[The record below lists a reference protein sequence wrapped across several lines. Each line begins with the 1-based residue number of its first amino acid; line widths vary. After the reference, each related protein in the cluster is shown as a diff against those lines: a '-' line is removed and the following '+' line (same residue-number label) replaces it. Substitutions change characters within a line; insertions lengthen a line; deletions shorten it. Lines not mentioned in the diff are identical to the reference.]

1 MEKSLDRKLA
11 AILADPNS
19 REFIIADAKDADM
32 ALGLGA
38 PGQSPEMHA
47 GEVRFK
53 TLEQYRDQ
61 MRLIARSGQV
71 DIMLMSASSNH
82 ALTIEERLFDHSPVT
97 PAVRAND
104 TTDIHLARGSAYA
117 KSPSRP
123 FRTASIDHIQCGHL
137 DCEPG
142 ERTVGA
148 NLGLYSVTFNND
160 LERDLETLVRF
171 HEFREEAE
179 RKGFRYFLE
188 IFDPNIPGAVA
199 PDVLPKYINDM
210 ITRMLAGVGP
220 AGRPAFLKMVYHGPK
235 AMEELVRFD
244 PSLVVGILGGSAG
257 TTRDAFQLLHDAQK
271 YGARVALFGR
281 KINNAENQLAF
292 VHFLRLIVEG
302 HVGPVDAVKAYHAVL
317 GRLGLRPHRS
327 IDDDLKLTDQSMS
340 YAGTSKPAATAAV
353 SSGPTKP
360 EPQTA
365 SNGVATVRPAPVP
378 ESSGACACHSQP
390 AAKHE
395 KAETC
400 GCSNGRPL
408 VTESYSVSRY
418 NHATSN
424 GNGHHHANGRPDFAR
439 MSPVERL
446 AYHRERLGLG
456 R

>member
-11 AILADPNS
+11 AILANPNS

-53 TLEQYRDQ
+53 TLDQYRDQ
-61 MRLIARSGQV
+61 MRLISKSGLV

-82 ALTIEERLFDHSPVT
+82 ALTIEERLYDDSPVT

-104 TTDIHLARGSAYA
+104 TTDIHLARGSVYTQ
-117 KSPSRP
+117 SPSRP
-123 FRTASIDHIQCGHL
+123 FRTASLDHIQCGHL

-142 ERTVGA
+142 ERKIGA
-148 NLGLYSVTFNND
+148 DLGLYSLTFNNN
-160 LERDLETLVRF
+160 LERDLETLFRF

-179 RKGFRYFLE
+179 GKGFRYFLE

-210 ITRMLAGVGP
+210 ITRMLAGVSP
-220 AGRPAFLKMVYHGPK
+220 AGRPLFLKMVYHGPK

-244 PSLVVGILGGSAG
+244 PSVVVGILGGSSG
-257 TTRDAFQLLHDAQK
+257 TTRDAFQLLYDAQK
-271 YGARVALFGR
+271 YGAKVALFGR

-302 HVGPVDAVKAYHAVL
+302 QVGPIDAVKAYHAVL
-317 GRLGLRPHRS
+317 GRLGIRALRRLE
-327 IDDDLKLTDQSMS
+327 DDLKLTDQSMS
-340 YAGTSKPAATAAV
+340 YAGTSKPAAPAPAV
-353 SSGPTKP
+353 ATPAKA
-360 EPQTA
+360 EPQQA
-365 SNGVATVRPAPVP
+365 
-378 ESSGACACHSQP
+378 SSGAAPAPSPQSAPACSCHAQPVAKPATVAACACSD
-390 AAKHE
+390 A
-395 KAETC
+395 
-400 GCSNGRPL
+400 RPL
-408 VTESYSVSRY
+408 VTESYYSVSR
-418 NHATSN
+418 HHQSTTS

-446 AYHRERLGLG
+446 AYHRDRLGLG

>member
-1 MEKSLDRKLA
+1 MEKSLDCKLA
-11 AILADPNS
+11 AILASPNS

-61 MRLIARSGQV
+61 MRSITRSGQV

-82 ALTIEERLFDHSPVT
+82 ALTIQERLFEHSPVT

-123 FRTASIDHIQCGHL
+123 FRTANIDHIQCGHL
-137 DCEPG
+137 DCDPS
-142 ERTVGA
+142 ERSIGA
-148 NLGLYSVTFNND
+148 DLGLYSVTFNND

-199 PDVLPKYINDM
+199 PEVLPKYINDM

-220 AGRPAFLKMVYHGPK
+220 SGRPVFLKMVYHGPK

-244 PSLVVGILGGSAG
+244 PGVVVGILGGSAG

-302 HVGPVDAVKAYHAVL
+302 QVGPVDAVKAYHAVL
-317 GRLGLRPHRS
+317 GRLGLRPHRA
-327 IDDDLKLTDQSMS
+327 IEDDLKLTDQSMS
-340 YAGTSKPAATAAV
+340 YAGTSKPVTTAG
-353 SSGPTKP
+353 GPSKP
-360 EPQTA
+360 EAQPA
-365 SNGVATVRPAPVP
+365 SNGVATHFTASAPQA
-378 ESSGACACHSQP
+378 SQACACHSQP
-390 AAKHE
+390 AKKPEAAE
-395 KAETC
+395 KC

-408 VTESYSVSRY
+408 VTESYSSSRY
-418 NHATSN
+418 NHVTSG
-424 GNGHHHANGRPDFAR
+424 GNGHHSNGRPDFAR

>member
-11 AILADPNS
+11 AIYADANC
-19 REFIIADAKDADM
+19 REFLIADAKDGDM

-53 TLEQYRDQ
+53 TLEEYRDQ
-61 MRLIARSGQV
+61 MRLIARSGLV
-71 DIMLMSASSNH
+71 DIMLMSASSNY
-82 ALTIEERLFDHSPVT
+82 ALTIRERLFDQSPVT

-104 TTDIHLARGSAYA
+104 TTDIHLARGANYSQ
-117 KSPSRP
+117 SPSRP
-123 FRTASIDHIQCGHL
+123 FRTASLDHIQCGHL
-137 DCEPG
+137 DCDPG
-142 ERTVGA
+142 ERSIGA
-148 NLGLYSVTFNND
+148 DLGLYSVTFNNN

-188 IFDPNIPGAVA
+188 VFDPNVPGAVA
-199 PDVLPKYINDM
+199 PEVLPKYINDM

-220 AGRPAFLKMVYHGPK
+220 TGRPLFLKMVYHGPK
-235 AMEELVRFD
+235 AMDELVRFD
-244 PSLVVGILGGSAG
+244 PHLVVGILGGSAG

-302 HVGPVDAVKAYHAVL
+302 RIGPVEAVKAYHSVL
-317 GRLGLRPHRS
+317 GRLGLRPHRTLE
-327 IDDDLKLTDQSMS
+327 DDLKLTDQSMS
-340 YAGTSKPAATAAV
+340 YAGTSTSVATGSTSKTQAPPV
-353 SSGPTKP
+353 SDGAPRT
-360 EPQTA
+360 QTA
-365 SNGVATVRPAPVP
+365 DHPASVGCACQAHAA
-378 ESSGACACHSQP
+378 SHSGASETCACP
-390 AAKHE
+390 
-395 KAETC
+395 
-400 GCSNGRPL
+400 NGRPL

-418 NHATSN
+418 NEVTSSAN
-424 GNGHHHANGRPDFAR
+424 GRTHANGRPDFTR
-439 MSPVERL
+439 MTPAERL